1 MIVYKNIIKVKNI
14 IIIKIEKEI
23 DKNKW
28 KVMQNNNEIIK
39 YLKIFKE
46 ILKIKHFK
54 GNCKIF
60 F

>member
-1 MIVYKNIIKVKNI
+1 MIVYKNIIKVKNII

-39 YLKIFKE
+39 YLKTFKE
-46 ILKIKHFK
+46 MLKIKHF
-54 GNCKIF
+54 
-60 F
+60 